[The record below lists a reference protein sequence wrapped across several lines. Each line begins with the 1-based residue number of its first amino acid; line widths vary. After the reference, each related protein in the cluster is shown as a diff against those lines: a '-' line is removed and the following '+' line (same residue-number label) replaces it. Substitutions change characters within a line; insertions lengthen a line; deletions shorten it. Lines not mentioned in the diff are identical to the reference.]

1 MHGETGATLGE
12 QLRRNETKNFSLLE
26 TRHEAGLQ
34 LPSHAHVHP
43 TLTLLLEGAFVEDLD
58 GHTLD
63 CRPLDVIF
71 KPGGLEHANAYSDS
85 GARCF
90 VVEITNGGLAEL
102 GFARE
107 ARERPWA
114 GRGAISSQFF
124 RLYRSGFGMVEE
136 RTLAVQEV
144 VVDLAN
150 EVVGRSSWTSSAAAP
165 GWLARVRDSIHE
177 NLSRPPTLPDL
188 AAEAGVHPTHVCRV
202 FRRHFGCSI
211 SSYVQRQRI
220 DEAVGIL
227 VARPNKDLST
237 VALRVGYYDQ
247 SHFTR
252 AFRRVTGDT
261 PGSFRDALEAIAG
274 GPKPS

>member
-26 TRHEAGLQ
+26 TRHEAGLR

-43 TLTLLLEGAFVEDLD
+43 TLTLLLEGAFVENTD
-58 GHTLD
+58 GHTFD

-71 KPGGLEHANAYSDS
+71 KPGGLEHANAYSDA

-90 VVEITNGGLAEL
+90 VVEFTNGGLAEL
-102 GFARE
+102 GLDRQV
-107 ARERPWA
+107 RERPWA
-114 GRGAISSQFF
+114 GRGAVSSQFF
-124 RLYRSGFGMVEE
+124 RLYRTGFDTVEE
-136 RTLAVQEV
+136 QTLAAQELV
-144 VVDLAN
+144 VELAK
-150 EVVGRSSWTSSAAAP
+150 EIAGRSSWTFCAAAP
-165 GWLARVRDSIHE
+165 GWLGRVRDSIHAD
-177 NLSRPPTLPDL
+177 LSRPPALPDL
-188 AAEAGVHPTHVCRV
+188 AAEAGVHPSHVCRA
-202 FRRHFGCSI
+202 FRRYYGCSI

-227 VARPNKDLST
+227 VARPNEDLST

-261 PGSFRDALEAIAG
+261 PGSFRDSLEAIAG
-274 GPKPS
+274 GPRPS